1 MEETSKPV
9 AEEPNVR
16 KFVFLEL
23 FAGLAGFSH
32 YVKEICGSKVVTL
45 TPLDALEGWDILSGE
60 GLALAEQEVMKA
72 DHVHLAWP
80 CRSLSRARREDQH
93 GSVKVVRSEE
103 FPRGWGDPLSEE
115 GNQFVDISISFA
127 HKCIDRGKTF
137 SMENPDDSYAWD
149 FEAMVKLLKREGV
162 EKITLHQCAYG
173 ARSKKPTAI
182 VSSAKWML
190 QVSLLCTTSSAS
202 QGWPPGQDMEPVGER
217 LGLEN
222 VESGGISYWSMS
234 CMGKVVESVAGYRRL
249 LEVSSCKDSGSRQQ
263 VPVGQIGLDSAEGAK
278 YGQPGDCRGERY
290 DENSEKRMG
299 ESAMCWWAEGSKCE
313 ALRKAGD
320 RIRRCLDSCITDCM
334 LASFERK
341 LDKDEDAV
349 KQAQRAIAREFG
361 VNEEDI
367 AESGYQAAIIRNILI
382 EAKDPDA
389 EVLYRWA
396 TEGVPLGISRP
407 IEHTGIFP
415 KSNDVSA
422 AIKASQTL
430 GVLAED
436 WSGEATNYKSFQEA
450 GDKAFS
456 ELDRLVEEDRADL
469 VNSWEEVVQLVGPKA
484 KLTQMACIVKIK
496 EGVEKV
502 RLVVDMRRSGVN
514 GLMKLYER
522 VCLPRIYDVA
532 RSVDELFKLSHDN
545 DVLVFMV
552 ADFSDAFYTLRLHAD
567 ERPWVVV
574 KGRPNQYYCLKCISF
589 GLACGPLVWAR
600 FASMCMRLSQAACLN
615 HEARHQCYVDD
626 PVVIASGSCHR
637 DRSRVFFRVTL
648 LWQVL
653 GFKVAWH
660 KAFRGSS
667 VSWIGVKLSFQ
678 GSSHR
683 DLRVELPEEKV
694 SKILASFKE
703 IRSHNGVFPTKLLES
718 TVGLFSWASSI
729 IPLARPWTA
738 LQSEQMAVPRQ
749 KKLPV

>member
-1 MEETSKPV
+1 M
-9 AEEPNVR
+9 
-16 KFVFLEL
+16 
-23 FAGLAGFSH
+23 
-32 YVKEICGSKVVTL
+32 
-45 TPLDALEGWDILSGE
+45 
-60 GLALAEQEVMKA
+60 
-72 DHVHLAWP
+72 
-80 CRSLSRARREDQH
+80 
-93 GSVKVVRSEE
+93 
-103 FPRGWGDPLSEE
+103 
-115 GNQFVDISISFA
+115 
-127 HKCIDRGKTF
+127 
-137 SMENPDDSYAWD
+137 
-149 FEAMVKLLKREGV
+149 
-162 EKITLHQCAYG
+162 
-173 ARSKKPTAI
+173 
-182 VSSAKWML
+182 
-190 QVSLLCTTSSAS
+190 
-202 QGWPPGQDMEPVGER
+202 
-217 LGLEN
+217 
-222 VESGGISYWSMS
+222 
-234 CMGKVVESVAGYRRL
+234 
-249 LEVSSCKDSGSRQQ
+249 
-263 VPVGQIGLDSAEGAK
+263 
-278 YGQPGDCRGERY
+278 
-290 DENSEKRMG
+290 
-299 ESAMCWWAEGSKCE
+299 
-313 ALRKAGD
+313 
-320 RIRRCLDSCITDCM
+320 
-334 LASFERK
+334 
-341 LDKDEDAV
+341 
-349 KQAQRAIAREFG
+349 
-361 VNEEDI
+361 
-367 AESGYQAAIIRNILI
+367 
-382 EAKDPDA
+382 
-389 EVLYRWA
+389 LYRWA

-415 KSNDVSA
+415 KSDDVSA

-450 GDKAFS
+450 GDKAFA

-738 LQSEQMAVPRQ
+738 GLWSALHAAKRADGSAPAKETTRVRKGLVFRKQVDHCLAWLEAMLTCKGSFLDGSPVQPLVKIFHWSRDDPLVGITTDACPFGLGGILHVGGTAVAYFSHKLRESDKEALGPTVVLGDPSFQSEWELLSIFVAIRLFSRFLHNRRIRFFVKTDNTSALTGALEYSSKSPIMSQLCAEIALCLESSGLQPALGRHVRGICNEEADDLSRLKIPSSVAHATRLTVPELQSLFRAWPRQ
-749 KKLPV
+749 